1 MSSHKRLTSFQLS
14 QAQLAAIP
22 VLGIAGNFAEHLN
35 QAGEAADFIAITT
48 ESAEAPKGLFP
59 IYLPNQRSF
68 LGVYPLSHEQIVAD
82 FSQIDPPTKLQIEP
96 ELALLLDV
104 FYDVT
109 GQVTGLAPVAFTA
122 FNDCSNRIHAPK
134 ISFKK
139 NWGPAS
145 TGIAQHW
152 FKLENWGEQSD
163 LQNYAI
169 ACYHQRAGLLQA
181 YGQTTPVKHYSY
193 WNERLMNWMLK
204 QLNTQLDEGPLEDMP
219 AIVHAL
225 DYPKQLI
232 VSLGAT
238 RYTAFGEQCYLQP
251 GDQLSVWL
259 VPLAFV
265 ENLPSLAKETD
276 EKLVSQGVIRLKQLV
291 QDLTI

>member
-1 MSSHKRLTSFQLS
+1 MSDHTQLMAFQLS
-14 QAQLAAIP
+14 QAQLAALP

-35 QAGEAADFIAITT
+35 QAGEAADFIAIAT
-48 ESAEAPKGLFP
+48 ESVEAPKGLFP
-59 IYLPNQRSF
+59 IYLPDQPSF

-82 FSQIDPPTKLQIEP
+82 FSQTDPLPKLQIEP

-104 FYDVT
+104 FYDAT
-109 GQVTGLAPVAFTA
+109 GQVTGLAPVAFSA

-134 ISFKK
+134 ISVKK

-152 FKLENWGEQSD
+152 FKLENWGEHSD

-193 WNERLMNWMLK
+193 WNERLINWILK

-219 AIVHAL
+219 AILQAL

-238 RYTAFGEQCYLQP
+238 RYTTFGEQCYLQP

-259 VPLAFV
+259 VPLALV
-265 ENLPSLAKETD
+265 EQLPLLESEPAER
-276 EKLVSQGVIRLKQLV
+276 LVDQGIIRLKQSV
-291 QDLTI
+291 QDGR